1 MWGTKGTIDILGSS
15 LLCAM
20 HLTFVV
26 DFRNVFA
33 FLILTLDIILHRM
46 AKNHNSIGGHIIN
59 SLPDDLLLTI
69 LLGLTTVEAIRT
81 CVLSPMWR
89 DLWT

>member
-1 MWGTKGTIDILGSS
+1 M
-15 LLCAM
+15 
-20 HLTFVV
+20 V
-26 DFRNVFA
+26 
-33 FLILTLDIILHRM
+33 
-46 AKNHNSIGGHIIN
+46 KNHNSTGGRIIN
-59 SLPDDLLLTI
+59 SLPDDLFLTI

>member
-1 MWGTKGTIDILGSS
+1 
-15 LLCAM
+15 M

-26 DFRNVFA
+26 DFRNFFA

-59 SLPDDLLLTI
+59 SLPDDLFLMI

-81 CVLSPMWR
+81 YVLSPMWH